1 MSDEDVAMKG
11 IEAMEAF
18 YHRIG
23 MPVNMK
29 ELGIN
34 PTEEQMLQMAEGA
47 LKARGDSLGSA
58 KVLGVEDVVAI
69 YLMAKG

>member
-23 MPVNMK
+23 MPVNM
-29 ELGIN
+29 
-34 PTEEQMLQMAEGA
+34 
-47 LKARGDSLGSA
+47 
-58 KVLGVEDVVAI
+58 GVEDVVAI